1 MRSSAALRASR
12 DFRLKRFS
20 SSCQWTTCTLPSCST
35 SIMGLLPPIRRPE
48 GRRYTTM
55 PGDGAP
61 RTPVTSRLVRVRR
74 DRRQSAAMGQE
85 HRHTAVPNRPSP
97 RPETCRGP
105 RRPVVRRRAVRFAVG
120 AAAALLPLAMGGCKG
135 NDGDSAKDA
144 GTTTA
149 PPDTAP
155 VLTPPTV
162 SPTVLPA
169 NAEFCG
175 KMAELISR
183 VIAPKEGDDD
193 FRGPWLEVAKFAPE
207 TLKK

>member
-1 MRSSAALRASR
+1 
-12 DFRLKRFS
+12 
-20 SSCQWTTCTLPSCST
+20 
-35 SIMGLLPPIRRPE
+35 
-48 GRRYTTM
+48 
-55 PGDGAP
+55 
-61 RTPVTSRLVRVRR
+61 
-74 DRRQSAAMGQE
+74 
-85 HRHTAVPNRPSP
+85 
-97 RPETCRGP
+97 
-105 RRPVVRRRAVRFAVG
+105 VG

-207 TLKK
+207 TLKKDMDDAVSESAGTDVEGAVARIDKWLGTNCGFTIAESTGSTPLEVPEDGATTTTSK